1 MDNRSFNSSPT
12 SSWQQENLPAELQSI
27 ASTYA
32 SQPVPR
38 PSSASTTRLMQRLLT
53 EAAYVSQ
60 DRQIQESHRLWQ
72 TLALARWRVY
82 LLGPLFWIVGMLLI
96 LFGSLLS
103 SHSHALASS
112 SVTRLVLLLPLT
124 AVLSLAYALRT
135 PPEGLRA
142 IEASCPVNF
151 VQTALGLGLAIL
163 AFDILL
169 GLVATV
175 VFALMN
181 FAPFWNLLLAW
192 LAPLLLLS
200 AISLPLALLRGVRL
214 AAVVGGLP
222 WLLLGISA
230 LAEQNAHSW
239 AGWLFSLP
247 QDTLALAS
255 HLAMIVFSLI
265 LLGALLLSAPKWQ
278 RFCAL

>member
-1 MDNRSFNSSPT
+1 MDNRSFNPSPA
-12 SSWQQENLPAELQSI
+12 SSWQPENLPADLQAI
-27 ASTYA
+27 ADTYA

-38 PSSASTTRLMQRLLT
+38 PSSDANARLMQRLLT
-53 EAAYVSQ
+53 EAAYVNQ
-60 DRQIQESHRLWQ
+60 ERQIQEPDRLWQ
-72 TLALARWRVY
+72 TLALVRWRVY
-82 LLGPLFWIVGMLLI
+82 LLGPLFWISGMLLI
-96 LFGSLLS
+96 LFGGLLS
-103 SHSHALASS
+103 SHSHVLASHS
-112 SVTRLVLLLPLT
+112 ITLLVLLLPLT
-124 AVLSLAYALRT
+124 VVLGLAYALRT
-135 PPEGLRA
+135 PSEGLRA

-175 VFALMN
+175 IFSMMSFV
-181 FAPFWNLLLAW
+181 PFWNLLLAW

-214 AAVVGGLP
+214 AALVGGLP

-230 LAEQNAHSW
+230 LAEQNAKSW
-239 AGWLFSLP
+239 TGWLFSAP
-247 QDTLALAS
+247 QGTLALSS

-265 LLGALLLSAPKWQ
+265 VLGILLLSAPRWQ
-278 RFCAL
+278 HFCTL